1 MRSPSGHSNPL
12 AWIRSYDGSSARI
25 SSRAQNPFKWL
36 KNAKVPSRLEVEMQE
51 ESFFNDGIGIVLFTV
66 MLLFATCR
74 GGDHTTV
81 SVIAELL
88 VLKMGVAFVR
98 AHHRDVCRRP

>member
-1 MRSPSGHSNPL
+1 
-12 AWIRSYDGSSARI
+12 
-25 SSRAQNPFKWL
+25 
-36 KNAKVPSRLEVEMQE
+36 MQGE
-51 ESFFNDGIGIVLFTV
+51 ALFNDGIGIVLFTV

-81 SVIAELL
+81 SAIAELL

-98 AHHRDVCRRP
+98 GSSPRRMPLAISFMSVGPLTNAFIAGFSVR